1 MDIRKYIQENI
12 LIFDGAMGTY
22 YSQCYKD
29 DTTKCEWANVNNP
42 DRIVKIHKEY
52 INAGANAIKTN
63 TFAATPT
70 LLECKI
76 DDVKN
81 IIKHAWENAVKA
93 VEGEKCAVF
102 ADVCPIDE
110 HEQDVFA
117 ILDTFLN
124 LGAKNFLFETL
135 ADDNKLDL
143 FTDYI
148 KKNCE
153 DAYIIVS
160 FAVTPDG
167 FTRHGMSAKNVI
179 KRVCDNK
186 NIDAVGLN
194 CVSGPIHLLKTAKSL
209 KSDVIS
215 AGKVFSIMPNAGY
228 PTVIDGR
235 TVFDSTPNYFAE
247 ICEEIV
253 KNGVHIIGGCC
264 GTTPEHIKKLSLKL
278 SGKLISKPEK
288 TEKNDNEQ
296 KPSFTQK
303 KNRLAEKLNEGKRII
318 AVELDPPADSN
329 IEKFIQGAKKLK
341 QMGVD
346 AVTIADCPV
355 ARVRVDS
362 SLLAAKLHR
371 ELDLDPI
378 PHMTCRD
385 RNINATKALLLG
397 LSVEEVQNV
406 LVVTGD
412 PVPSASKD
420 EVKAVFSFN
429 SVVLADYIR
438 QLSQDGLCSPFFV
451 YGALNVNAK
460 NFDAELRKA
469 VRKQNAG
476 VKAFLTQPVFT
487 DKAFENL
494 KKAYDTLDAKILGG
508 IIPIVSHR
516 NALFMSQE
524 MAGIDIP
531 QNIVDMYEGL
541 DRDEAEKLA
550 IKLSVDIAK
559 RVESFTHGL
568 YMITPFQRVSLIE
581 SILQKI

>member
-1 MDIRKYIQENI
+1 MKENI
-12 LIFDGAMGTY
+12 LLFDGAMGTY
-22 YSQCYKD
+22 YSTCYPD
-29 DTTKCEWANVNNP
+29 DTSKCEWANINHP
-42 DRIVKIHKEY
+42 ERIIKIHNEY
-52 INAGANAIKTN
+52 IKAGANAIKTN
-63 TFAATPT
+63 TFAATPKA
-70 LLECKI
+70 LDCDI
-76 DDVKN
+76 AQIKN
-81 IIKHAWENAVKA
+81 IIKSAWDNASKATENENCKI
-93 VEGEKCAVF
+93 F
-102 ADVCPIDE
+102 ADLCPIDE
-110 HEQDVFA
+110 QKEDVYA
-117 ILDTFLN
+117 VLDEFLN
-124 LGAKNFLFETL
+124 LGATNFLFETL
-135 ADDNKLDL
+135 ADDTNLSD
-143 FTDYI
+143 FTAYI
-148 KKNCE
+148 KSKCS
-153 DAYIIVS
+153 DAYIIAS

-167 FTRHGMSAKNVI
+167 FTRHGLAAHNLI
-179 KRVCDNK
+179 KRVCEDK
-186 NIDAVGLN
+186 NLDAVGLN
-194 CVSGPIHLLKTAKSL
+194 CVSGPLHLLQTTKTL
-209 KSDVIS
+209 DIQNL
-215 AGKVFSIMPNAGY
+215 GKTFSVMPNAGY

-235 TVFDSTPNYFAE
+235 TVFDSSPNYFAE
-247 ICEEIV
+247 RCSELV
-253 KNGVHIIGGCC
+253 KIGVNIIGGCC
-264 GTTPEHIKKLSLKL
+264 GTTPEHIKQVSRKLD
-278 SGKLISKPEK
+278 GKLITKAVTSVEKDKKP
-288 TEKNDNEQ
+288 D
-296 KPSFTQK
+296 FTNV
-303 KNRLAEKLNEGKRII
+303 KNRLADKIKQGKRII

-329 IEKFIQGAKKLK
+329 IEKFMEGARKLK

-397 LSVEEVQNV
+397 LSVEQVQNV

-412 PVPSASKD
+412 PVPSAAKD

-438 QLSQDGLCSPFFV
+438 QLSEDGLCSPFSV

-476 VKAFLTQPVFT
+476 VCAFLTQPVYT
-487 DKAFENL
+487 ERAFENL

-531 QNIVDMYEGL
+531 EDIVNMYEGL
-541 DRDEAEKLA
+541 DRDSAEELA
-550 IKLSVDIAK
+550 VKLSVDVAN
-559 RVESFTHGL
+559 RMHDFTHGL
-568 YMITPFQRVSLIE
+568 YLITPFQRVSLIE
-581 SILQKI
+581 KILQKL

>member
-1 MDIRKYIQENI
+1 MKENI
-12 LIFDGAMGTY
+12 LLFDGAMGTY
-22 YSQCYKD
+22 YSTCYPD
-29 DTTKCEWANVNNP
+29 DTSKCEWANINHP
-42 DRIVKIHKEY
+42 ERIIKIHNEY
-52 INAGANAIKTN
+52 IKAGANAIKTN
-63 TFAATPT
+63 TFAATPKA
-70 LLECKI
+70 LDCDI
-76 DDVKN
+76 AQIKN
-81 IIKHAWENAVKA
+81 IIKSAWDNASKATENENCKI
-93 VEGEKCAVF
+93 F
-102 ADVCPIDE
+102 ADLCPIDE
-110 HEQDVFA
+110 QKEDVYA
-117 ILDTFLN
+117 VLDEFLN
-124 LGAKNFLFETL
+124 LGATNFLFETL
-135 ADDNKLDL
+135 ADDTNLSD
-143 FTDYI
+143 FTAYI
-148 KKNCE
+148 KSKCS
-153 DAYIIVS
+153 DAYIIAS

-167 FTRHGMSAKNVI
+167 FTRHGLAAHNLI
-179 KRVCDNK
+179 KRVCEDK
-186 NIDAVGLN
+186 NLDAVGLN
-194 CVSGPIHLLKTAKSL
+194 CVSGPLHLLQTTKTL
-209 KSDVIS
+209 DIQNL
-215 AGKVFSIMPNAGY
+215 GKTFSVMPNAGY

-235 TVFDSTPNYFAE
+235 TVFDSSPNYFAE
-247 ICEEIV
+247 RCSELV
-253 KNGVHIIGGCC
+253 KIGVNIIGGCC
-264 GTTPEHIKKLSLKL
+264 GTTPEHIKQVSRKLD
-278 SGKLISKPEK
+278 GKLITKAVTSVEKDKKP
-288 TEKNDNEQ
+288 D
-296 KPSFTQK
+296 FTNV
-303 KNRLAEKLNEGKRII
+303 KNRLADKIKQGKRII

-329 IEKFIQGAKKLK
+329 IEKFMEGARKLK

-397 LSVEEVQNV
+397 LSVEGVQNV

-412 PVPSASKD
+412 PVPSAAKD

-438 QLSQDGLCSPFFV
+438 QLSEDGLCSPFSV

-476 VKAFLTQPVFT
+476 VCAFLTQPVYT
-487 DKAFENL
+487 ERAFENL

-531 QNIVDMYEGL
+531 EDIVNMYEGL
-541 DRDEAEKLA
+541 DRDSAEELA
-550 IKLSVDIAK
+550 VKLSVDVAN
-559 RVESFTHGL
+559 RMHDFTHGL
-568 YMITPFQRVSLIE
+568 YLITPFQRVSLIE
-581 SILQKI
+581 KILQKL